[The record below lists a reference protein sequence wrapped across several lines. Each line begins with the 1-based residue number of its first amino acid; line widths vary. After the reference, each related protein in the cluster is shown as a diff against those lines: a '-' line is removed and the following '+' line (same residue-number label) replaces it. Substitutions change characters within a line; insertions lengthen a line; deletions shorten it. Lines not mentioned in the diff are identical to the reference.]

1 MRLCM
6 PDNELT
12 LEIIRCLIIQDVNEF
27 MIPIVI
33 KT

>member
-1 MRLCM
+1 M

-12 LEIIRCLIIQDVNEF
+12 LEIIRCLIIQDVNKF